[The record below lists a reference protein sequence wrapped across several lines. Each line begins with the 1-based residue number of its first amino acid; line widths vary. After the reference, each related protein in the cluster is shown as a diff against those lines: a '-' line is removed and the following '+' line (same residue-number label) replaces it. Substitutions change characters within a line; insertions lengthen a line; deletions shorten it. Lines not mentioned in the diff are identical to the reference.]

1 MVIHENEV
9 SIRRNERE
17 DALRLP
23 ALESHTWVKTYIVK
37 ETGILFTK
45 MFKHIIQQSDR

>member
-1 MVIHENEV
+1 MVVHENEV

-23 ALESHTWVKTYIVK
+23 ALKSHTWVKTYIVK
-37 ETGILFTK
+37 ETGILLIKT
-45 MFKHIIQQSDR
+45 FKQTIQ